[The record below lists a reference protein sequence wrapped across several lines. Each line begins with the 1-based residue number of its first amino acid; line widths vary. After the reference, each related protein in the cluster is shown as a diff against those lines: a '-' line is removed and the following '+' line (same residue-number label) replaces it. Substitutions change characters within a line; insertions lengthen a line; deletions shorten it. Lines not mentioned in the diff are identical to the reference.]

1 MMLAGIGIDH
11 YEVPDSD
18 DEHDTEIVFKMGRPL
33 GELGTGGGGREVD
46 RFIVLSGSVKFI
58 EEFQKQYVRI
68 SCEGDIPFTVAG
80 NLKSWTN
87 YNEVKPYLDVMYQKV
102 IAKFAN
108 ELFVINV
115 GGYIG
120 ESTKKEIECALKN
133 NVPVKYLE
141 V

>member
-1 MMLAGIGIDH
+1 MKMLISKDFLTVRLVAQDKDESNLFCSMMLAGIGIDH

-87 YNEVKPYLDVMYQKV
+87 YNEVKPY
-102 IAKFAN
+102 
-108 ELFVINV
+108 
-115 GGYIG
+115 
-120 ESTKKEIECALKN
+120 
-133 NVPVKYLE
+133 
-141 V
+141 